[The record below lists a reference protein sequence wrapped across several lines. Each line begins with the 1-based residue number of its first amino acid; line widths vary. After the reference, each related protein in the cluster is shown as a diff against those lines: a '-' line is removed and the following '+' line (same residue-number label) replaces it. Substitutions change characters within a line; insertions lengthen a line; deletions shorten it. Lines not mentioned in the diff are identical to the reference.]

1 MKATEPAPGAG
12 KADGTPASPRAPA
25 PGPGG
30 STARSRSGGDC
41 PECSGTG
48 WKALGADGAGPV
60 RPCGCRDGLR
70 SAVSLAD
77 LGVPKIFRD
86 KTLADFE
93 EISAA
98 LRRAKK
104 TVGRWAGK
112 YPDVHA
118 GLLLSGPSGV
128 GKTHLAAAALAAI
141 VVERGLAA
149 RARFIYLPQLLRTL
163 QRSWSDR
170 SLSEEALLEPL
181 FASEILV
188 LDQLGSDAGSPWVE
202 DRLLYILTRCLNDGV
217 FMIGTTVYPP
227 GDPAAPGPAAPGSPP
242 GVGEEPPFGPRVRAR
257 ETLGDKITARGV
269 SVLREA
275 CQFVEV
281 KGENYRETVLQ
292 HGLGYY

>member
-1 MKATEPAPGAG
+1 MKATEPGPRAGEAAGA
-12 KADGTPASPRAPA
+12 PASPRAPA
-25 PGPGG
+25 PRSAGG
-30 STARSRSGGDC
+30 AGRSRSGGDC

-48 WKALGADGAGPV
+48 WKALGAGGAGPV
-60 RPCGCRDGLR
+60 RPCGCRDR
-70 SAVSLAD
+70 SPSAVSLAD

-86 KTLADFE
+86 KTFADFE
-93 EISAA
+93 ETTAA

-128 GKTHLAAAALAAI
+128 GKTHLAVAALAA
-141 VVERGLAA
+141 VVGERGIAA
-149 RARFIYLPQLLRTL
+149 RARFVYLPQLLRSL
-163 QRSWSDR
+163 QRSWNDR
-170 SLSEEALLEPL
+170 SLSEETLLAPL
-181 FASEILV
+181 FASEIVV
-188 LDQLGSDAGSPWVE
+188 LDQLGADAASAWVE

-217 FMIGTTVYPP
+217 FVIGTTVYPP
-227 GDPAAPGPAAPGSPP
+227 GDPTEPGSATPDSPP
-242 GVGEEPPFGPRVRAR
+242 GVGEDPPLGPRVRPR
-257 ETLGDKITARGV
+257 ENLGDKITARGV

-281 KGENYRETVLQ
+281 KGENFRETVIQ

>member
-1 MKATEPAPGAG
+1 MTATDAAPRGGEEAG
-12 KADGTPASPRAPA
+12 PRASAGAPA
-25 PGPGG
+25 P
-30 STARSRSGGDC
+30 RSGGGSARPRNGVC

-48 WKALGADGAGPV
+48 WKALGADGTGPV
-60 RPCGCRDGLR
+60 RPCDCPDRAG

-77 LGVPKIFRD
+77 LGVPRLFRE
-86 KTLADFE
+86 KTFADFE

-104 TVGRWAGK
+104 TAGRWAEK

-128 GKTHLAAAALAAI
+128 GKTHLAVAVLAAV
-141 VVERGLAA
+141 VVERGIAA
-149 RARFIYLPQLLRTL
+149 RARFVYLPQLLRTL

-170 SLSEEALLEPL
+170 SLSEEALLAPL

-188 LDQLGSDAGSPWVE
+188 LDQLGADAGSAWVE

-227 GDPAAPGPAAPGSPP
+227 GDPNESGSATPDSPP
-242 GVGEEPPFGPRVRAR
+242 GAGEEPPLGPRVRPR
-257 ETLGDKITARGV
+257 ETLGEKITARGV

-281 KGENYRETVLQ
+281 KGGNFRETVIQ